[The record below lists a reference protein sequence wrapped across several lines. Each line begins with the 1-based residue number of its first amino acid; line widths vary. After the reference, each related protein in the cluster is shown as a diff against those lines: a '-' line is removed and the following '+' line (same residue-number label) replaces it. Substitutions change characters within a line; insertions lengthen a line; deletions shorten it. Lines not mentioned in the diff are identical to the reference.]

1 MVFESLVADLL
12 NRFLG
17 DFVDNLDASQLNIGI
32 WGGDVKLENLEV
44 KETALDDLDLPV
56 KLKFGYLSSL
66 VLKIPWKNLYNE
78 PVIATIDGLYLIVVP
93 NKGVVYD
100 EEKTKKNMADIKQK
114 TLARLE
120 EARKNRRKPPDP
132 NQDSFVEKMV
142 TQTTDENWV
151 PTIHRDV
158 VKIFHKLV
166 LLNSLSVYWNSDSDL
181 FSDIQDKVQIRSKLK
196 ATIHNGKDGP
206 PIKME
211 AKLKL
216 NQKPEVDGTNW
227 KIPKVDLSV
236 DMMTLVLAI
245 GKYQY
250 QDILLLLEAQERFNL
265 ATQYLKY
272 RPNIN
277 EFKGHYK
284 KWWHF
289 AYTAI
294 LEEKVRRRRNN
305 WSWPRMRAHRRLVRD
320 YRDAWL
326 KCLTERNPSSSVMDI
341 VKKAEENL
349 DVFNL
354 NVARQQAEME
364 VDRKGLKRVEDQ
376 PQGWLSWGAS
386 WFGGGG
392 GGGENTN
399 TPTTKKK
406 DFASQFNE
414 AMTPEEK
421 EKLFEAIDYQENIPP
436 TNYPKEFVENRVDFC
451 LGEVAIIVDDAVAL
465 NFLHLRAHV
474 EQRPSA
480 NAMNLRSTIQELKM
494 DGDGQE
500 MLRVRDSS
508 KAWLVLAVDT
518 HPLHGKYDQSVQ
530 LAIAPLSF
538 KYHAPAVNHAVDVFK
553 PPESVK
559 LNQLAAAA
567 MSRYEEVKTRSVT
580 GLAHAVE
587 NRSRLVLDIQ
597 IQPTTIFISEGGV
610 YNVEKPTILADL
622 GHLSITTVEG
632 DPNVIEEKDKL
643 HQLMDKAYDKFRVK
657 LSNVVVSFAENVTK
671 GCAALADANSPM
683 HILKPTGLDIEIHKC
698 SIDDLRLPRIRVIGA
713 LPDILVTM
721 SDIRVL
727 ELTRLLLSIPTPE
740 PDPEPPSVGEVVHNA
755 DIATRAKMRTIMEA
769 QEMETTDNQGSD
781 PSKAEDEKSKTS
793 EQQVQV
799 ELDLHLNQIGLVIL
813 RGDDVFCNISIV
825 RMGCKLQLR
834 AFDMVVMAELY
845 SPVDTVV
852 HLPQRNVKKPK
863 CRKLVGMLLPWVVE
877 LSRKPSMLNIILVKH
892 TEWVIIWTTGKEKCK
907 LLDGQLGAV
916 RFAMPM
922 FKPLNPGKNCLY
934 FIDST
939 KEEASL
945 ITFKLVQANPES
957 PFFVTE
963 YHCTEQ
969 AIEFHF
975 RSLDISLHQVG
986 GNRDIVTIF
995 SVFSSPVFKEGLVE
1009 LKRFAENMQ
1018 NELNALQEGARKRI
1032 EETIETGARKLS
1044 RQLSAR
1050 NELQH
1055 RVIKMHL
1062 ESTISSLAVAF
1073 GTQSALDTLIAIE
1086 NIRVGTKIT
1095 ADTMNV
1101 VATLRTVKMEDM
1113 TVGALYKKLLSV
1125 TGEKEMLRVEL
1136 TQYQRDELQKKH
1148 MLPTDVRLAEMRFV
1162 FLNLW
1167 LCRLMAWMAPFQEQ
1181 ATRAAAAA
1189 QAVASEKA
1197 VEAAENVKQI
1207 MAESPPRILLDI
1219 ELEAPVILLPQLS
1232 TRRNVLVFILGMLN
1246 TISQFAGR
1254 KRKLIIS
1261 NHISGDKNNQKLI
1274 MDHMEVKLMDM
1285 KFGIGSV
1292 SEDASNLLAV
1302 CDILEPLS
1310 FNIAVHRNLVYAAI
1324 KDLPETTVDAQIP
1337 SLSVNMSDHDYE
1349 TLMQTLTGNLAE
1361 GTELVVV
1368 PPPVHSDEVDTFS
1381 LDRISA
1387 VLHTGILRVIWFD
1400 STVESRIFLDCAES
1414 KSSRKASSAFAALKL
1429 CEFKL
1434 SGSIKEDNSM
1444 DVAMFLNTF
1453 SMSDER
1459 RDKTKIHQLLDKK
1472 NPSDTHRFLTLAFS
1486 QDAVQNKNIRL
1497 RMSAFFICL
1506 CPEFLGSLLRF
1517 FTITKTQEQIDREMD
1532 SLGSSGTTQKL
1543 ESSQTTVTNSDSG
1556 FINTAL
1562 NCDMQG
1568 VEVILVENS
1577 MQPETSQ
1584 ALILSFNM
1592 RMEARPSQMESS
1604 TAETKRPS
1612 FSDYWRPK
1620 PINQKK

>member
-100 EEKTKKNMADIKQK
+100 EEKTKKNAADIKQK

-142 TQTTDENWV
+142 TQVIKNLQTTDENWV
-151 PTIHRDV
+151 PTVHRDV

-166 LLNSLSVYWNSDSDL
+166 LLSSLSVYWNSDSKL
-181 FSDIQDKVQIRSKLK
+181 FSDIQDK
-196 ATIHNGKDGP
+196 

-236 DMMTLVLAI
+236 DMKTLVLAI

-284 KWWHF
+284 EWWLF

-305 WSWPRMRAHRRLVRD
+305 WSWPRMRTHRKLVRD

-354 NVARQQAEME
+354 NVARQQAEMD

-386 WFGGGG
+386 WFSGGG

-465 NFLHLRAHV
+465 NFLDLRAHA

-480 NAMNLRSTIQELKM
+480 NAMNLRSTIRELKM

-508 KAWLVLAVDT
+508 RAWLVLVVDT

-567 MSRYEEVKTRSVT
+567 MSRYEEVKARSVT

-610 YNVEKPTILADL
+610 YNVEKPTIMADL

-632 DPNVIEEKDKL
+632 DPKIIEEKDKL

-755 DIATRAKMRTIMEA
+755 DIATRAKMKTIMEA
-769 QEMETTDNQGSD
+769 QEMETTDNQGRDS
-781 PSKAEDEKSKTS
+781 SKSEDEKSKTS

-813 RGDDVFCNISIV
+813 RGDDVFCNISII

-834 AFDMVVMAELY
+834 AFDMVVIAE
-845 SPVDTVV
+845 
-852 HLPQRNVKKPK
+852 
-863 CRKLVGMLLPWVVE
+863 
-877 LSRKPSMLNIILVKH
+877 
-892 TEWVIIWTTGKEKCK
+892 
-907 LLDGQLGAV
+907 LGAV

-934 FIDST
+934 FIDSNT
-939 KEEASL
+939 EEASL
-945 ITFKLVQANPES
+945 ISFKLVQANPES

-986 GNRDIVTIF
+986 GNRVILTIF

-1032 EETIETGARKLS
+1032 EETIETGTRKLS

-1050 NELQH
+1050 NELRH

-1062 ESTISSLAVAF
+1062 ESTIGSLAIAI

-1095 ADTMNV
+1095 AETMNV

-1125 TGEKEMLRVEL
+1125 TGEKEMLRV
-1136 TQYQRDELQKKH
+1136 
-1148 MLPTDVRLAEMRFV
+1148 RLAEMRFV

-1167 LCRLMAWMAPFQEQ
+1167 LCRLMAWMAPFHEQ
-1181 ATRAAAAA
+1181 ATRAAAVA
-1189 QAVASEKA
+1189 QAVHSERLTDLVSCKPFYTFISTFVKVASEKA

-1207 MAESPPRILLDI
+1207 MAESPPRILLDVV
-1219 ELEAPVILLPQLS
+1219 LEAPVILLPQLS

-1246 TISQFAGR
+1246 TSSRINRPYLG
-1254 KRKLIIS
+1254 KLIIS
-1261 NHISGDKNNQKLI
+1261 NHIGGDKNNQKLI

-1285 KFGIGSV
+1285 KFGIGFV
-1292 SEDASNLLAV
+1292 SEDASNLLAL

-1337 SLSVNMSDHDYE
+1337 SLSVSMSDHDYE

-1387 VLHTGILRVIWFD
+1387 VLHTGG
-1400 STVESRIFLDCAES
+1400 SESISCRET
-1414 KSSRKASSAFAALKL
+1414 SSAFAALKL
-1429 CEFKL
+1429 YEFKL

-1444 DVAMFLNTF
+1444 DVAMSLNTF

-1486 QDAVQNKNIRL
+1486 QDAVQNKN
-1497 RMSAFFICL
+1497 
-1506 CPEFLGSLLRF
+1506 
-1517 FTITKTQEQIDREMD
+1517 
-1532 SLGSSGTTQKL
+1532 SG
-1543 ESSQTTVTNSDSG
+1543 
-1556 FINTAL
+1556 
-1562 NCDMQG
+1562 
-1568 VEVILVENS
+1568 
-1577 MQPETSQ
+1577 
-1584 ALILSFNM
+1584 
-1592 RMEARPSQMESS
+1592 
-1604 TAETKRPS
+1604 
-1612 FSDYWRPK
+1612 
-1620 PINQKK
+1620 